1 MDLDSIGLIVP
12 IVAVLFFLLLEKNNN
27 HKISIFDGR
36 GKSILTIELLSLLL
50 SLILASVLLLPLVMS
65 ISNLQIF
72 SMSQL
77 QLPTYVTF
85 ALSFLLI
92 DFINYINHR
101 VHHKI
106 PFLWRFHRLH
116 HSDKKINALT
126 TWLHHPFE
134 IISTFVIV
142 ITLYVLFDIPVIVM
156 VIYGI
161 VFGAH
166 AAFTHFNILMPES
179 INKHLQ
185 KIIVTPNAHMVH
197 HALDIQDG
205 NSNFG
210 QLFLFWDWIFGTY
223 KYRSNVELN
232 AMEYGIDA
240 SQSPQRNN
248 VRQYLVNPFK

>member
-1 MDLDSIGLIVP
+1 MDLDTIGLVVP
-12 IVAVLFFLLLEKNNN
+12 ILAVLFFLLLEKYSNR
-27 HKISIFDGR
+27 KKAIFDGR
-36 GKSILTIELLSLLL
+36 GKSIIAIELIALVL

-77 QLPTYVTF
+77 QLPAYVTF

-134 IISTFVIV
+134 VISTFVIV

-156 VIYGI
+156 IVYGI

-166 AAFTHFNILMPES
+166 AAFTHFNILVPES
-179 INKHLQ
+179 INKYLQ
-185 KIIVTPNAHMVH
+185 KIFVTPNAHMVH
-197 HALDIQDG
+197 HALDLQDG

-223 KYRSNVELN
+223 KYRSNNELN
-232 AMEYGIDA
+232 AMEYGIDFN
-240 SQSPQRNN
+240 QSPQKNSFH
-248 VRQYLVNPFK
+248 QYLINPFK

>member
-12 IVAVLFFLLLEKNNN
+12 IIAVLFFLLLEKNNN
-27 HKISIFDGR
+27 REINIFDGR
-36 GKSILTIELLSLLL
+36 GKSILTIELVSLLL

-126 TWLHHPFE
+126 TWLMK
-134 IISTFVIV
+134 
-142 ITLYVLFDIPVIVM
+142 LFDKTGHRPGYGYLGRNILKNWRSWSKAPALYPQIKSPVTL
-156 VIYGI
+156 IYGENDWSR
-161 VFGAH
+161 VEERMQ
-166 AAFTHFNILMPES
+166 TL
-179 INKHLQ
+179 NK
-185 KIIVTPNAHMVH
+185 VPNAKLEAIANSGHFLSVDNPN
-197 HALDIQDG
+197 ALKP
-205 NSNFG
+205 
-210 QLFLFWDWIFGTY
+210 LFQKAI
-223 KYRSNVELN
+223 K
-232 AMEYGIDA
+232 
-240 SQSPQRNN
+240 
-248 VRQYLVNPFK
+248 